1 MSLNILELFI
11 ILEGLPMDISQ
22 KCFSKKN
29 DLVTRSITGET
40 IIVPVQGH
48 VGDLDS
54 IYTLNEVG
62 SVVWEKID
70 GETSVS
76 QIIDAV
82 NREYEVTRE
91 ETEAD
96 IIELLESL
104 ESAGLISE

>member
-1 MSLNILELFI
+1 
-11 ILEGLPMDISQ
+11 MDISQ
-22 KCFSKKN
+22 KCFSKKS

-104 ESAGLISE
+104 ESAGLIS

>member
-1 MSLNILELFI
+1 MN
-11 ILEGLPMDISQ
+11 ISQ
-22 KCFSKKN
+22 KRFTKKS

-40 IIVPVQGH
+40 IIVPVHGH

-54 IYTLNEVG
+54 IYSLNEVG
-62 SVVWEKID
+62 SAVWELID

-82 NREYEVTRE
+82 SREYEVTRD

-96 IIELLESL
+96 IIELIGSL
-104 ESAGLISE
+104 ESAGLIS

>member
-1 MSLNILELFI
+1 
-11 ILEGLPMDISQ
+11 MDISQ
-22 KCFSKKN
+22 KCFSKKS

-82 NREYEVTRE
+82 NREYEVTRG

-104 ESAGLISE
+104 ESAGLIS